1 MKNPT
6 IEELQSSERYELV
19 ARLKHDEIKNFV
31 LEQISETTSKIVKGY
46 MFYQLLMV
54 LTGMF
59 FLARAIV
66 FVFRNYY
73 EPFFISLLA
82 VVFSFSLLIIIHEG
96 LHGIALKL
104 TGAKKVSFGGFFRKF
119 IFYAEADQ
127 HVMNRK
133 QFAFVALTPLIV
145 VKIITLIGIVLFWNQ
160 PAFYFSLIV
169 MSAHSLFCAGDI
181 GLLSVFHNEP
191 EQEVFTFDVKDEK
204 TSYFFREK
212 TEQTVESEL
221 TKND

>member
-1 MKNPT
+1 MANPT
-6 IEELQSSERYELV
+6 IEELQNNDRYELV
-19 ARLKHDEIKNFV
+19 SRLKHDEIKNFV
-31 LEQISETTSKIVKGY
+31 LEQIAGTTSKIVKGY

-82 VVFSFSLLIIIHEG
+82 IVFSFSLLIIVHEG
-96 LHGIALKL
+96 LHGVALKL
-104 TGAKKVSFGGFFRKF
+104 TGAQKVSFGGFFRKF
-119 IFYAEADQ
+119 VFYAEADR

-145 VKIITLIGIVLFWNQ
+145 VKIITLIGIYLFWDQ
-160 PAFYFSLIV
+160 PLFYFFLIV

-181 GLLSVFHNEP
+181 GLLSVFYRNKNE
-191 EQEVFTFDVKDEK
+191 EIFTFDVKAEK
-204 TSYFFREK
+204 ISYYFRR
-212 TEQTVESEL
+212 TGTRTFQSP
-221 TKND
+221 